1 MEVYRLKTLK
11 ARLQKKIEPCY
22 LVQGEDILL
31 YDKSLDLIKKACNLQ
46 LEEFNF
52 LVFDDNSFDGDA
64 IINSCETLPMGS
76 DKKIILL
83 KNITKLT
90 ESFKK
95 KLKDYLKKPVETT
108 CLVIFDFFNK
118 FDFIISEKVS
128 AKRLDDKSLKDLIS
142 AELKIYDKTITPDA
156 CQQLIE
162 SCCNYYSLIKNELE
176 KLVSCDDFEINKK
189 VVDNLVCKE
198 TEFTVFELTDALSRK
213 DAQKAVELLNLMEK
227 DTKTFA
233 LVLNHF
239 RRLFFVAVSDMN
251 DKELSELLGVKEFA
265 VTKARTLAKNFTKLQ
280 LKNIYEMLNDVDFYI
295 KNGQMQIENALYYL
309 IFGILYC

>member
-1 MEVYRLKTLK
+1 MKTLK
-11 ARLQKKIEPCY
+11 SRLQKKIETCY
-22 LVQGEDILL
+22 LIQGEDILL
-31 YDKSLDLIKKACNLQ
+31 YDRALSLIKQANKLQ

-52 LVFDDNSFDGDA
+52 IAFDEDSFDADKVIDA
-64 IINSCETLPMGS
+64 LETLPFAS
-76 DKKIILL
+76 EKKLVLL
-83 KNITKLT
+83 KNITKIN

-95 KLKDYLKKPVETT
+95 KLKDYLKKPLLST

-128 AKRLDDKSLKDLIS
+128 AKRLDSEYLKEIVIHDLNS
-142 AELKIYDKTITPDA
+142 QGKTISNDA
-156 CQQLIE
+156 VDKLIE
-162 SCCNYYSLIKNELE
+162 SCCNYYSLIKNELN
-176 KLVSCDDFEINKK
+176 KLVACEDEKITTETI
-189 VVDNLVCKE
+189 DNLVCKE
-198 TEFTVFELTDALSRK
+198 TEFTVFELTDALSKR
-213 DAQKAVELLNLMEK
+213 DGDKAVHLLNLMDK

-239 RRLFFVAVSDMN
+239 RRLFFVAISDLS
-251 DKELSELLGVKEFA
+251 DRELASLLSVKEFA
-265 VTKARTLAKNFTKLQ
+265 ITKARTLAKNFSKLQ

>member
-1 MEVYRLKTLK
+1 MYRLKTLK
-11 ARLQKKIEPCY
+11 SRLQKKIEPCY

-52 LVFDDNSFDGDA
+52 TIFDDDSFDGNAVIDA
-64 IINSCETLPMGS
+64 CETLPIAS
-76 DKKIILL
+76 DKKVILL
-83 KNITKLT
+83 KNITKFDKN
-90 ESFKK
+90 FKE
-95 KLKDYLKKPVETT
+95 KLKDYLKKPVEST

-128 AKRLDDKSLKDLIS
+128 AKRLDDKSLTEIVV
-142 AELKIYDKTITPDA
+142 AELKNCDKTITPKA
-156 CQQLIE
+156 CEQLIE
-162 SCCNYYSLIKNELE
+162 SCCNYYSLIKNELSKLAVCDESEIDE
-176 KLVSCDDFEINKK
+176 KIIE
-189 VVDNLVCKE
+189 NLVCKE
-198 TEFTVFELTDALSRK
+198 TEFTVFELTDALSKR
-213 DAQKAVELLNLMEK
+213 DASKAVELLNVMDK

-239 RRLFFVAVSDMN
+239 RRLFFVAISDLG
-251 DKELSELLGVKEFA
+251 DKDLADLLSVKEFA
-265 VTKARTLAKNFTKLQ
+265 ITKARALSKNFTKLQ